1 VKPFLILIS
10 VFSLLVSGQ
19 AQAQLRTF
27 TIGGETF
34 SEAEIVDARSQPD
47 LAGTA
52 AIMITFSPEGAKRLA
67 ILSHDHIGKPMPIL
81 LNGKLLAEPVVMED
95 IAGGVAQISG
105 SFTLAEA
112 DALALTISGK
122 EPLADSLDEG
132 P

>member
-1 VKPFLILIS
+1 MVRAFLLILS
-10 VFSLLVSGQ
+10 PLLIAAG
-19 AQAQLRTF
+19 APRAF

-67 ILSHDHIGKPMPIL
+67 MLTHDHIGKPMPIL
-81 LNGKLLAEPVVMED
+81 LNGTLLAEPVVMED

-105 SFTLAEA
+105 NFTLTEA
-112 DALALTISGK
+112 DALAFTISGK
-122 EPLADSLDEG
+122 VPLADSLDEG

>member
-1 VKPFLILIS
+1 MVRVFLLLLFPLLIAA
-10 VFSLLVSGQ
+10 G
-19 AQAQLRTF
+19 APRTF

-52 AIMITFSPEGAKRLA
+52 AIMITFSPEGAKRLS
-67 ILSHDHIGKPMPIL
+67 ILTHDYIGKPMPIL
-81 LNGKLLAEPVVMED
+81 LNGTLLAEPVVMED

-105 SFTLAEA
+105 NFTLAEA

-122 EPLADSLDEG
+122 APLADSLDEG